1 VVHEGVLKG
10 TGSMLRGIAAFG
22 LPGHVSALTDVP
34 PGPRDWAALMSEV
47 RGQRLVGHLQ
57 AAVDA
62 GALPVSDEQRV
73 EVQDLHLGACG
84 VVLGL
89 EQRLLELV
97 DLLEGAG
104 IDVVVLKGSATA
116 HLVYPDPGVRMFGDN
131 DLLFRPEQFDE
142 ALEVLFDAGYERP
155 AAPPRPGFDRRFGK
169 GATLRGRDGD
179 ELDAHKN
186 LLFGTFGFRID
197 LDELF
202 DSAVDFEVGGRRLR
216 GLGPETR
223 LMHACYHSALGD
235 PDPRYSSVRD
245 VAQMLVS
252 GAHDVRRVLE
262 LARRW
267 EAQPVLARAFALCRS
282 HLGVVVDSPLVAIL
296 SEYEPTRRE
305 RRAVDSYVG
314 NNRHFAAKVLASLS
328 YLDSHA
334 DRLAF
339 VLASVAPS
347 DAFIETRGGEPGFK
361 WIARGVRSLLR
372 GDVG

>member
-1 VVHEGVLKG
+1 MVHAQLSEGTPSV
-10 TGSMLRGIAAFG
+10 LRGVAAFG
-22 LPGHVSALTDVP
+22 LPDHTSAIVDEPLE
-34 PGPRDWAALMSEV
+34 PGDWAVLISGV
-47 RGQRLVGHLQ
+47 RRQRLAGHLQ
-57 AAVDA
+57 AVVEA
-62 GALPVSDEQRV
+62 GALAVSDEQRA
-73 EVQDLHLGACG
+73 EVQDLHLGGCG

-97 DLLEGAG
+97 EMLERAG
-104 IDVVVLKGSATA
+104 IDVVVLKGTATA

-131 DLLFRPEQFDE
+131 DLLFRAKQFDD
-142 ALEVLFDAGYERP
+142 ALEVLIDAGYERP

-169 GATLRGRDGD
+169 GATLRGKDGD

-223 LMHACYHSALGD
+223 LLHACYHSALGD
-235 PDPRYSSVRD
+235 PDPRFSSVRD

-252 GAHDVRRVLE
+252 EAHDVRRVLE

-267 EAQPVLARAFALCRS
+267 DARPVLARAFALCRF
-282 HLGVVVDSPLVAIL
+282 HLGVVIDSPLVATL
-296 SEYEPTRRE
+296 SGYEPTRRE
-305 RRAVDSYVG
+305 RRAIDSYVG
-314 NNRHFAAKVLASLS
+314 TNRHFASKVLASLP
-328 YLDSHA
+328 YLDNSA

-339 VLASVAPS
+339 VLASAAPS
-347 DAFIETRGGEPGFK
+347 DAFIETRGGEPGLR
-361 WIARGVRSLLR
+361 WVARGVRSLLR
-372 GDVG
+372 GDVR